1 MEDIDREI
9 EGNNAVRRPRIF
21 RDRAD
26 PFETLN
32 DEQFRLRYR
41 FSRRGFFTL
50 LESLEDSITTSD
62 RSCALLPAQRLAI
75 TLQSLASNTFQLLVA
90 DMAGCSQPT
99 VSRTIKL
106 VCKAI
111 CDKLDYF
118 VMWPTGEDLIENQR
132 KFKLLTNI
140 PGIVGCVDGTHIR
153 IPAPSVDEHI
163 FVNRKS
169 YHSLNVGLACDYDL
183 SFIWIS
189 CRFGGSAH
197 DSRVFRESALHAGLQ
212 SGEKKGILLGDS
224 AYRAE
229 TYLYKPILNSQN
241 EAEKKYTDAVCRGRV
256 RIENAIGVL
265 KRQFHSLH
273 SEVRYAPDM
282 ASLII
287 TAAVCLRNASI
298 SLNERPFEDDLGDE
312 DDDDDG
318 YDDPNAPSASGQ
330 AAMKYVV
337 QKYFS

>member
-62 RSCALLPAQRLAI
+62 R
-75 TLQSLASNTFQLLVA
+75 
-90 DMAGCSQPT
+90 
-99 VSRTIKL
+99 
-106 VCKAI
+106 
-111 CDKLDYF
+111 
-118 VMWPTGEDLIENQR
+118 
-132 KFKLLTNI
+132 
-140 PGIVGCVDGTHIR
+140 
-153 IPAPSVDEHI
+153 
-163 FVNRKS
+163 KS

-197 DSRVFRESALHAGLQ
+197 DSRVFRKSALHADLQ

-256 RIENAIGVL
+256 RIENAIGAL

-298 SLNERPFEDDLGDE
+298 LLNERPFDDDLGDE